1 MSFILDALRKSEHE
15 RQRTTGPGLAEVA
28 IAPSR
33 PRTNV
38 WATAAVV
45 LLLVNLVAI
54 GVLLLWKAQ
63 DEPGVDSAATTPEP
77 ATATGSEATPP
88 AAPPAAGAPAQPA
101 PQASITRTL
110 PEPPPML
117 RPAEAVPVVPAT
129 RNPLAQEVSAD
140 SPPIDPHMAAAAA
153 AAPAGPPAV
162 SRIPT
167 RGGTVVYETLPDAGL
182 GEAPGDPP
190 PAQSRAGSGLPTVD
204 EVMARGGVPEL
215 RLELHVYSNRPQE
228 RFAFINSRKYRE
240 GETLAEGPQVE
251 EITPD
256 GVVLNLR
263 GNRFLLPR
271 E

>member
-28 IAPSR
+28 IAPSK

-45 LLLVNLVAI
+45 LLVVNLVAI
-54 GVLLLWKAQ
+54 GVLLLRKAQ
-63 DEPGVDSAATTPEP
+63 HEATGNSVATIPGPEAATGPE
-77 ATATGSEATPP
+77 
-88 AAPPAAGAPAQPA
+88 AAPPAAGASAQPA

-129 RNPLAQEVSAD
+129 RNPLEQEVSAD
-140 SPPIDPHMAAAAA
+140 SSSIDPQMAAAAA
-153 AAPAGPPAV
+153 AAPEGPPAV
-162 SRIPT
+162 SRAPT
-167 RGGTVVYETLPDAGL
+167 RGGTVVYETLPDASI
-182 GEAPGDPP
+182 GEAAAYPP
-190 PAQSRAGSGLPTVD
+190 PAQSQRGSRLPTAD
-204 EVMARGGVPEL
+204 EVMARGGVPDL

>member
-28 IAPSR
+28 VAPSK

-38 WATAAVV
+38 WATAAIA
-45 LLLVNLVAI
+45 LLVVNLLAI
-54 GVLLLWKAQ
+54 GILMLRKGQ
-63 DEPGVDSAATTPEP
+63 DEPAAGP
-77 ATATGSEATPP
+77 ATGPGAGATSQPSA
-88 AAPPAAGAPAQPA
+88 AAPPTAAPVDSS

-117 RPAEAVPVVPAT
+117 RPAESVPTAPAT
-129 RNPLAQEVSAD
+129 RNPLEQEVSGYA
-140 SPPIDPHMAAAAA
+140 PPIDPQLAAGAS

-162 SRIPT
+162 T
-167 RGGTVVYETLPDAGL
+167 RAPAGGTVVYQTLPEAGL
-182 GEAPGDPP
+182 APPSGS
-190 PAQSRAGSGLPTVD
+190 PAASQAPTASPGLPTVD
-204 EVMARGGVPEL
+204 EVTAGGGVPDL

-240 GETLAEGPQVE
+240 GDTLAEGPQVE
-251 EITPD
+251 EITRD

>member
-28 IAPSR
+28 VAPTK

-38 WATAAVV
+38 WATAAIA
-45 LLLVNLVAI
+45 LLVVNLVAI
-54 GVLLLWKAQ
+54 GILMLRKGQ
-63 DEPGVDSAATTPEP
+63 DEPATGLATSPGMEATSEPVAAAP
-77 ATATGSEATPP
+77 ATA
-88 AAPPAAGAPAQPA
+88 APIESS

-117 RPAEAVPVVPAT
+117 RPAETVPTAPAT
-129 RNPLAQEVSAD
+129 RNPLEQEVSGYT
-140 SPPIDPHMAAAAA
+140 PPIDPRIAAGAS
-153 AAPAGPPAV
+153 AAPGGPPAV
-162 SRIPT
+162 T
-167 RGGTVVYETLPDAGL
+167 RAPAGGGTVVYQTLPEAGL
-182 GEAPGDPP
+182 APP
-190 PAQSRAGSGLPTVD
+190 PGYPAATQAQASPGLPTVD
-204 EVMARGGVPEL
+204 EVTAGGGVPEL

-240 GETLAEGPQVE
+240 GDTLAEGPQVE
-251 EITPD
+251 EITRD
-256 GVVLNLR
+256 GVVLSLR